1 MGRKKEKPLT
11 LPVGTIVRVQWPA
24 STMDAEVI
32 EDRGYL
38 GRGGRQIVRVRALE
52 ETDLP
57 SDFEVPSE
65 EVEVLSLPEPKTRR
79 RAAS

>member
-1 MGRKKEKPLT
+1 MASRKTKPFT
-11 LPVGTIVRVQWPA
+11 LPVGAHVRVQFPV
-24 STMDAEVI
+24 STLDMEVI

-38 GRGGRQIVRVRALE
+38 GIGGRQIVRVRALG

-65 EVEVLSLPEPKTRR
+65 EVEVLSLPEPKRR
-79 RAAS
+79 RKRM